1 MKLVLWIH
9 RSNDESQECVAE
21 FVDFVKYE
29 ETHNVSMSKVEQDI
43 KIRDLA
49 WLAWHSEKRRNKTP
63 LDFDKWLE
71 TVANISLDAGDGQIV
86 PLEKTQ
92 PTG

>member
-71 TVANISLDAGDGQIV
+71 TVEQISAAEGEDKIV
-86 PLEKTQ
+86 PLESTQ

>member
-9 RSNDESQECVAE
+9 GADEESHECVAE
-21 FVDFVKYE
+21 FIDFVKYE
-29 ETHNVSMSKVEQDI
+29 EYHNVSMSKVEQDI

-49 WLAWHSEKRRNKTP
+49 WLAWHSEKRRNKITVE
-63 LDFDKWLE
+63 FDKWLE
-71 TVANISLDAGDGQIV
+71 SVTNISLDAGEGRIV
-86 PLEKTQ
+86 PLERTQ

>member
-1 MKLVLWIH
+1 MKLVLWVYGP
-9 RSNDESQECVAE
+9 DEESRECIAE

-29 ETHNVSMSKVEQDI
+29 EAHNVSMSKVEQDI

-49 WLAWHSEKRRNKTP
+49 WLAWHSEKRRNKTTIS
-63 LDFDKWLE
+63 FDQWLE
-71 TVANISLDAGDGQIV
+71 TVSNISLDAGEGRIV
-86 PLEKTQ
+86 PLEMTQ